1 MSGTGKGAFTVACL
15 AALLLLGAPWAV
27 RAQGQVWVVP
37 CDPLP
42 LLTVDQ
48 TRPHA
53 LSLSRSVASA
63 PAASGCLADLA
74 PLSVRPAAAVGPAPV
89 TPAKEKASR
98 PDALRKGLLAK
109 LQQAW
114 DREEGFDAGEG
125 LAANRFRFG
134 NVATLEAERETILAF
149 LAQVANNLIP
159 SSQNGGTPSRQMG
172 FTLNLD
178 NIPLNA
184 QTLLG
189 GRSAFSVDENLNVLL
204 EDLTITVTNGTLT
217 GQTEFNPESL
227 AFERGAFSIN
237 LDIGNARVSST
248 TTFEK
253 DQGVTKQVLN
263 MTAGLGQLQLHS
275 QVTFTLNSSEFLLG
289 ASISDLD
296 ISTTTLVDA
305 FGNHSQTFALE
316 MDF

>member
-1 MSGTGKGAFTVACL
+1 MFGTGKGAFIAACL
-15 AALLLLGAPWAV
+15 AALFVAGGASWGAF
-27 RAQGQVWVVP
+27 AQTPVTWVLP
-37 CDPLP
+37 CDPSP
-42 LLTVDQ
+42 LLNVD
-48 TRPHA
+48 PLNA
-53 LSLSRSVASA
+53 NVLGLSRSVALSA
-63 PAASGCLADLA
+63 PATGCLADLA
-74 PLSVRPAAAVGPAPV
+74 PLTVRPQAA
-89 TPAKEKASR
+89 TPTGKKDKESR

-109 LQQAW
+109 LQRAW
-114 DREEGFDAGEG
+114 DQTENFSQRDE
-125 LAANRFRFG
+125 LAAHSFRFG
-134 NVATLEAERETILAF
+134 NVATLETERETILAF
-149 LAQVANNLIP
+149 LEKVANNLIP

-189 GRSAFSVDENLNVLL
+189 GHSAFSVDENLNVFL

-217 GQTEFNPESL
+217 GQTEFNPESMT
-227 AFERGAFSIN
+227 FERGAFSIN

-253 DQGVTKQVLN
+253 DQGVTKQVLD

-296 ISTTTLVDA
+296 ISTTTLVDV